1 MKKKIALLITACCMM
16 VGSMSVSAATVS
28 TSEFGN
34 FTYSLTRSGSSVTA
48 VTKTSKVAPK
58 LITTMEVQVNATGAT
73 LVNTSATKQN
83 TTNNT
88 IIRAVN
94 NTGVKL
100 AAFSA
105 HEARGKSSTAK
116 YLAEVF

>member
-1 MKKKIALLITACCMM
+1 MKKKIALLITTCCMI
-16 VGSMSVSAATVS
+16 VGTVSVSATTVS

-34 FTYSLTRSGSSVTA
+34 FTYSLTRGGSSVTA
-48 VTKTSKVAPK
+48 ITKTTKVAPK

-73 LVNTSATKQN
+73 LVNTSVTKRN

-94 NTGVKL
+94 NTGIKL

-105 HEARGKSSTAK
+105 HEARGKSSTVH